1 MGGEA
6 EMKEAVLLLSGGLD
20 STTVAAI
27 LNSQG
32 YSIRA
37 LTVDYGQR
45 HIREIE
51 AAKSVASHFKVKEHV
66 VMHVDFSLIG
76 GSALTDMSLSVPEG
90 GTSGIPVTYVPA
102 RNAVFLSLALAFSE
116 ARQCNEIY
124 TGINAI
130 DYSGYPDC
138 RPEFL
143 EAFNRLA
150 RLATRAGVE
159 GKPARV
165 IAPLINMRKADIIRA
180 GIAVGAPYGLSWSC
194 YNGREKA
201 CGLCD
206 SCLLRLKGFMEA
218 GLEDPIDY
226 ENK

>member
-1 MGGEA
+1 
-6 EMKEAVLLLSGGLD
+6 MKEAVLLLSGGLD

-116 ARQCNEIY
+116 TRQCNEIY